1 MFLIKKPI
9 KITAYTYDKSFIV
22 NAPPTIRSKEKPEW
36 IKRLKAYITQWD
48 SNIGMDVR
56 IPTVNQCPAIK
67 EFLTTPIMLNMW
79 GDLDI
84 KVFPDGR
91 WNQYAVP
98 GCNISAGEHAK
109 IQFGEGYNNRLA
121 LKLNSPWFFVASEP
135 TKFMFMESHYST
147 TYFRDNNIL
156 FPPGIIEYKNQHS
169 TNVHLSVPIPKTE
182 PFTLN
187 LKLGMP
193 LISMFPMTDRQV
205 EIETKL
211 VSISDWELINSH
223 LPKVFIG
230 RYFRLNSENTI

>member
-22 NAPPTIRSKEKPEW
+22 NAPPTIRSKEKPGW
-36 IKRLKAYITQWD
+36 IKQLKAYITQWD
-48 SNIGMDVR
+48 ANIGMDVR

-91 WNQYAVP
+91 WTQNTVP

-109 IQFGEGYNNRLA
+109 IQFGDGYNNRIA
-121 LKLNSPWFFVASEP
+121 LKLNSPWYFVASEP
-135 TKFMFMESHYST
+135 IKFMFMESHYST

-169 TNVHLSVPIPKTE
+169 TNIHMSVPVPQNE
-182 PFTLN
+182 PTMIN

-193 LISMFPMTDRQV
+193 LISMFPMTDRRV

-211 VSISDWELINSH
+211 VSINDWELINSH

-230 RYFRLNSENTI
+230 RYFRLNSENII